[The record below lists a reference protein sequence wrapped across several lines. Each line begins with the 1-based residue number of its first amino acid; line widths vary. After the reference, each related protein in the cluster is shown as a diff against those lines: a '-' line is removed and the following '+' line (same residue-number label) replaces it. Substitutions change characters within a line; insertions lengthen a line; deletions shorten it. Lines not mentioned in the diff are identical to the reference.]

1 MSVEAETEWTSDG
14 WRGNNTGNTWHSWNS
29 GWSSNGWQLGA
40 KHRLCILM
48 HFVLEQFGSL
58 TVGLLGAGARGVG
71 GARPDG
77 PIGTAGTA
85 GTAGIL
91 GVAGERNRDGPTGI
105 GVTGEVPPARQLG
118 NGEAPARSRRAN
130 GHTGR
135 YRMKNLKAARSQKR
149 PAGMRRRKRGHAWP
163 GLPSAKSSSQE
174 LAEDKSPWPSASS
187 STSAIPEVTRA
198 SYPEEMG
205 HSEMICPLE
214 AYILWTEDPWKR
226 YSQVHKD
233 SHPELELQRPVRPV
247 RPVQAAAQ
255 VQAQTPSA
263 QVLPAQVRERSRPA
277 VRPPRDLQSKIF
289 VSGLSGDTLPQTL
302 GEFCQ
307 SVGEVR
313 YATVYMDPDSG
324 SSNCTGKVDFD
335 CRATAERAIQDLNG
349 STLDGVQITVQS
361 LADVPLHFWQRRDTG
376 CAVFIG
382 NLDPSVTREE
392 LQAFASRI
400 GEVVYVR
407 IFFDRQTGQSR
418 GCGKVEYASVEL
430 AEEAVL
436 KLNGKALGG
445 KELTVEPM
453 SSERRPPVPKPQST
467 VFVGGLAPEMDEGAL
482 LELASRIGPVTFARI
497 FRDRDSGRSRNCG
510 KIEFETEDLAVQAVQ
525 QLAGVDFH
533 GRKLSVQPF
542 GQAPENSEP
551 RRPQVDGRQVFIA
564 GLTPGTTSEMLREFC
579 QIAVGNVDT
588 SRVFLNR
595 ETGESKGTGKV
606 EFQTA
611 ELAQKAIQ
619 ELNGRLLDGHRLS
632 ARIMEQE
639 RPSRVVRDTADPDCK
654 LFIGNLPEEVSEEQ
668 LKDLLQQT
676 GEVLLVSVFR
686 SHGNCSGRAVMGTA
700 EEASRAVSVL
710 HDTFYVSNRITV
722 RLDAGKPQLD
732 STVFVGG
739 LNFETTSEGLH
750 QHFAQVGDVVYA
762 AAFSVK
768 GTGKSRGSGK
778 VEFQT
783 PEAARMAVQQLDGSD
798 LDGRQLHVK
807 LMEAK
812 PPLAPTRPPPGLRPP
827 DSSRQLFVSLSTE
840 TSTEMLREFCEC
852 CLGDGAVA
860 YCSIFT
866 DKETGEPK
874 GSAKLELASPE
885 LVDRAMKELEGAML
899 QGSRLSLRRP
909 GEKPPEPDGRT
920 VFMGGLSWDLDSDG
934 LKAFAQQVGEVSYA
948 AVFTNRE
955 NGKSKGSGKVQFA
968 NSELALRAVDEL
980 NGPCSQRV
988 GEPPQLGLCRCFGM

>member
-14 WRGNNTGNTWHSWNS
+14 WRGHNTDNTWHSWNS
-29 GWSSNGWQLGA
+29 GWSSNGWSN
-40 KHRLCILM
+40 RWSPWSW
-48 HFVLEQFGSL
+48 GSWSWWSSPRWSNWDRWDSWDSW
-58 TVGLLGAGARGVG
+58 RGWREEPRWSNWDWSDWRSCSSQAAQWRG
-71 GARPDG
+71 S
-77 PIGTAGTA
+77 
-85 GTAGIL
+85 
-91 GVAGERNRDGPTGI
+91 GEESQGQWPY
-105 GVTGEVPPARQLG
+105 RQIQDEEPESSKEP
-118 NGEAPARSRRAN
+118 EAPSW
-130 GHTGR
+130 HEE
-135 YRMKNLKAARSQKR
+135 KE
-149 PAGMRRRKRGHAWP
+149 AWP
-163 GLPSAKSSSQE
+163 CAKSSSQE
-174 LAEDKSPWPSASS
+174 LAEDKSSWPNASS

-198 SYPEEMG
+198 SYP
-205 HSEMICPLE
+205 
-214 AYILWTEDPWKR
+214 EDPWKR

-247 RPVQAAAQ
+247 QAAAQ
-255 VQAQTPSA
+255 VPAQTPSA
-263 QVLPAQVRERSRPA
+263 QVPPAQARERSRPA

-349 STLDGVQITVQS
+349 STLDGAQITVQS

-407 IFFDRQTGQSR
+407 IFVDRQTGQSR

-453 SSERRPPVPKPQST
+453 SSERKPPVKVPKPQST

-510 KIEFETEDLAVQAVQ
+510 KIEFETEDLAVQAVK

-542 GQAPENSEP
+542 GQAPENSET

-639 RPSRVVRDTADPDCK
+639 RPSRVVRETADPDCK

-676 GEVLLVSVFR
+676 GEVLSVSVFR
-686 SHGNCSGRAVMGTA
+686 SHGNCSGRAVMGSA

-710 HDTFYVSNRITV
+710 HDTFYVSNRIAV

-739 LNFETTSEGLH
+739 LNFDTTSEGLH

-762 AAFSVK
+762 SAFSVK

-783 PEAARMAVQQLDGSD
+783 PEAARMAVQQLDGSE

-827 DSSRQLFVSLSTE
+827 DSGRHLFVSLSTE

-860 YCSIFT
+860 YCSVFT

-909 GEKPPEPDGRT
+909 GEKPPQEPDGRT

-934 LKAFAQQVGEVSYA
+934 LKAFAQQVGEVCYA

-968 NSELALRAVDEL
+968 SSELALRAIDEL
-980 NGPCSQRV
+980 NGR
-988 GEPPQLGLCRCFGM
+988 ELLGREVSVRMMEAQPRKPG